1 MKKKK
6 VQELKVFPSGMEGK
20 EYENIIAFIEK
31 KAEEAAQTVAD
42 DRQSAILSILR
53 CIATDVGID
62 ESTEI

>member
-53 CIATDVGID
+53 CIATDVGIN

>member
-31 KAEEAAQTVAD
+31 KAEEAAQTVAE
-42 DRQSAILSILR
+42 DRRSAILSILR

>member
-20 EYENIIAFIEK
+20 EYEKIISFIEK
-31 KAEEAAQTVAD
+31 KAEEAAQTVAE